1 MHVQIFRII
10 LTFIPIF
17 SPSTGVSLAHLF
29 VLAIYCIAS
38 FFYTDI
44 HLQWTSSGSRFSV
57 SVFYVRRILF
67 SVMFCVEPSST
78 LYAIASSGGIL
89 ISTMAVAAFSAIY
102 ISTTMSNAEYIIGFQ
117 ILPLSSVSPFAAL
130 NLVASLITLISLL
143 IM

>member
-1 MHVQIFRII
+1 M
-10 LTFIPIF
+10 
-17 SPSTGVSLAHLF
+17 
-29 VLAIYCIAS
+29 
-38 FFYTDI
+38 
-44 HLQWTSSGSRFSV
+44 
-57 SVFYVRRILF
+57 
-67 SVMFCVEPSST
+67 
-78 LYAIASSGGIL
+78 